1 MKRSPILSRY
11 GFACAYLAC
20 FLITELVYARL
31 SPDGQARLLAW
42 ASTDVANLEHE
53 PAGPLVVSAFVSP
66 GYLLTWPVLIALAL
80 FGANRALGN
89 VRTALVCL
97 AGHVV
102 GSLVSEGIVAYRV
115 DAGQLPA
122 ADRYLTDVG
131 PSYVVVSAIV
141 IAVLCGTWLA
151 RALAVV
157 DFAIL
162 VFAGDIF
169 GGLSQLDVAP
179 VGHLT
184 AMLTAA
190 AATGLIVTRRHRNH
204 DGSQRSAGHLADG
217 HADQVG
223 DRDGEGPQDQ
233 LPEGATPERPVGQ
246 PGHHPPAGDGGDGGE
261 TERGGQHIQ
270 AGQVRDERDDR
281 ADRERGQRGARRHH
295 WRGQLARIHS

>member
-1 MKRSPILSRY
+1 MKRSSILTRY

-20 FLITELVYARL
+20 FLATELVYARL

-53 PAGPLVVSAFVSP
+53 PAGPLLVSAFVAP

-97 AGHVV
+97 AGHVI

-115 DAGQLPA
+115 DVGQLPA

-169 GGLSQLDVAP
+169 GGLSQLDVAA

-190 AATGLIVTRRHRNH
+190 AATVLIVTRRHRSRGGDRDHGEGRNRG
-204 DGSQRSAGHLADG
+204 GSERSAGHLGDG

-223 DRDGEGPQDQ
+223 DRDGEGPEDQ

-246 PGHHPPAGDGGDGGE
+246 PGHHAPAGDGRDGAE
-261 TERGGQHIQ
+261 AERGG
-270 AGQVRDERDDR
+270 
-281 ADRERGQRGARRHH
+281 
-295 WRGQLARIHS
+295 